1 MLITPEGGR
10 VNKFWLL
17 FSNEEVWP
25 KLFKG
30 RNYFIWRKTEYSA
43 SFNILCEYAQYF
55 TVYNVVIGV
64 IEAL

>member
-1 MLITPEGGR
+1 MLITPGSGR

-30 RNYFIWRKTEYSA
+30 RDYF
-43 SFNILCEYAQYF
+43 N
-55 TVYNVVIGV
+55 
-64 IEAL
+64 